1 MSLNIKN
8 PETEELA
15 HRLAAATGESLTGAV
30 TVALRERLSRVN
42 TSEQALVA
50 ERAERLRAV
59 ALDAVGRWAEPYRT
73 AEHGELLYDDAGLPR

>member
-1 MSLNIKN
+1 MALNIKN
-8 PETEELA
+8 PDTEELA

-42 TSEQALVA
+42 ASNQAVAA

-59 ALDAVGRWAEPYRT
+59 MLDAAARWVEPYRT
-73 AEHGELLYDDAGLPR
+73 GEHGELLYDDAGLPR